1 MYRAIKE
8 KKQNDFA
15 GVDAD
20 RLKLWRVNTDQT
32 ISEEILN
39 DELEDTAK
47 TIGNTFLD
55 VQGGNIRVIVRA
67 PDTAQPIAGIGSLTA
82 GIKGMQLQGEQY
94 GVDLALEILQGL
106 REEPI
111 PNTPENYIKIYTECW
126 NANNNTSSNTDDSLH
141 GEMSEIIQNF
151 DKINTKEIVST
162 STNENISFEKN
173 LEIQHFA
180 RIFLTILVTI
190 I

>member
-67 PDTAQPIAGIGSLTA
+67 PDTGIGSLTA
-82 GIKGMQLQGEQY
+82 GIKGMQLQG
-94 GVDLALEILQGL
+94 
-106 REEPI
+106 
-111 PNTPENYIKIYTECW
+111 N
-126 NANNNTSSNTDDSLH
+126 
-141 GEMSEIIQNF
+141 
-151 DKINTKEIVST
+151 
-162 STNENISFEKN
+162 
-173 LEIQHFA
+173 
-180 RIFLTILVTI
+180 
-190 I
+190 